1 MGKHYEGRIAGQ
13 TKGLGKHLAAA
24 AVSVVLT
31 MSILLGIGLLADHY
45 STGSMIQSTAKLAA

>member
-1 MGKHYEGRIAGQ
+1 MEKHYEGRANVF
-13 TKGLGKHLAAA
+13 GKHLAAA

-31 MSILLGIGLLADHY
+31 MSILLGIGFLADHY